1 MVNMIKKK
9 QISDA
14 FENKEDRLQTLTH
27 FSFEGIIF
35 YQNGI
40 ALFINEA
47 VLKVTGYTR
56 EEIADNNIV
65 ERIIPDKNH
74 RLLFMKSTT
83 SSRAPFEIELLRKDG
98 RLISVEIESQKV
110 VYNKEV
116 INVVSIRDISSRRK
130 IEYEINKLTVAVD
143 QSANIVIIT
152 KTNGEIEYVNHS
164 FTKVTGYKPEEVIG
178 QNPRVLKSG
187 RQSAQFYRN
196 LWQTL
201 IEGKQWTGEFQ
212 NRKKNG
218 EIYWEY
224 ATITPVRNK
233 DDEIIRYI
241 AIKEDIT
248 KQKNAEQ
255 SLRESEE
262 QYRSMVSNI
271 PGALYRCALDQNRTM
286 YYITDAIETLSGYKA
301 EEFLFN
307 KVRPYVSI
315 VHPDDLEMALQ
326 TIQSELLKTRQ
337 YTVEYRII
345 TSDNTVK
352 WVSDNGR
359 PVYDENHKVK
369 WLDGFI
375 FDISERISVLEE
387 LTKAK
392 QLAEEASKAKSEFLA
407 NISHEIRTPLN
418 TVLGFTE
425 LMENMTLDETQL
437 KYLNSIKSS
446 GTNLMTLINDLLD
459 LSKIEAGRVNLKY
472 TSVKVKNVLDEIR
485 NIFSYRAEKK
495 GIEYNELIDRD
506 FPEEIV
512 FDETRLRQI
521 LINLVGN
528 AIKFTNEG
536 HVDLV
541 ICSRS
546 RNKQND
552 RAVMKMEIM
561 IVDTGIGI
569 PEESFQSIFDS
580 FRQQLQLDSRKYEGT
595 GLGLSITK
603 RLVEAMQGKILLESE
618 VGKGTT
624 FKLIFPRVEY
634 VQQPAMQ
641 SKNKTGKKKY
651 GKHLLNTM
659 VSIRSSKSE
668 AGIDDRKILGT
679 MKHDKYKLLLDKLE
693 NTLYQQWKQFE
704 SKKPLKEI
712 RSFAQEIIKLGKKN
726 KVKYIKDYGE
736 QLYLTIENF
745 DIEEMQLKL
754 EEFPKLL
761 QKLKN
766 ISHETPK

>member
-1 MVNMIKKK
+1 MVSMIKKK
-9 QISDA
+9 QILDA

-35 YQNGI
+35 YRNGTV
-40 ALFINEA
+40 LFLNEA

-56 EEIADNNIV
+56 EEIAEKNTV

-74 RLLFMKSTT
+74 RVLFRKSTT
-83 SSRAPFEIELLRKDG
+83 ASKAPFEIELLHRDG

-116 INVVSIRDISSRRK
+116 INVVSIRDISSRKK
-130 IEYEINKLTVAVD
+130 IEDEISKLTVAVD

-152 KTNGEIEYVNHS
+152 KTDGEIEYVNHS
-164 FTKVTGYKPEEVIG
+164 FTKVTGYKPDEVIG

-187 RQSAQFYRN
+187 RQSVQFYHK

-201 IEGKQWTGEFQ
+201 KEGKQWTGEFQ

-233 DDEIIRYI
+233 GGEIIRYI

-301 EEFLFN
+301 EGFLFN
-307 KVRPYVSI
+307 KARSYSSI
-315 VHPDDLEMALQ
+315 VHLDDLEMVLQ
-326 TIQSELLKTRQ
+326 SIQSELSKTKQ

-345 TSDNTVK
+345 TSDDTVK

-359 PVYDENHKVK
+359 PVYDENHQVK

-392 QLAEEASKAKSEFLA
+392 QLAEEASRAKSEFLA

-446 GTNLMTLINDLLD
+446 GKNLMTLINDLLD
-459 LSKIEAGRVNLKY
+459 LSRIEAGRVNLKY

-485 NIFSYRAEKK
+485 NVFSYRAEKK

-546 RNKQND
+546 RSMQND
-552 RAVMKMEIM
+552 KAVMKMEIM

-569 PEESFQSIFDS
+569 PEESFKSIFDS

-603 RLVEAMQGKILLESE
+603 RLVEAMQGKIILESE

-624 FKLIFPRVEY
+624 FKVIFPHVEY
-634 VQQPAMQ
+634 VQQPEMQ
-641 SKNKTGKKKY
+641 QKNKTGRKKY

-659 VSIRSSKSE
+659 VNISSSKSE
-668 AGIDDRKILGT
+668 AGIDDRKVFST
-679 MKHDKYKLLLDKLE
+679 MKHDKYKLVLDKLE
-693 NTLYQQWKQFE
+693 NALYQQWKQFE

-712 RSFAQEIIKLGKKN
+712 KSFAQEIIKLGKKN
-726 KVKYIKDYGE
+726 KVKYIKEYGE

-754 EEFPKLL
+754 EEFPKFL

>member
-1 MVNMIKKK
+1 MIKKK
-9 QISDA
+9 QILDA

-35 YQNGI
+35 YRNGTV
-40 ALFINEA
+40 LFLNEA

-56 EEIADNNIV
+56 EEIAEKNTV

-74 RLLFMKSTT
+74 RVLFRKSTT
-83 SSRAPFEIELLRKDG
+83 ASKAPFEIELLHRDG

-116 INVVSIRDISSRRK
+116 INVVSIRDISSRKK
-130 IEYEINKLTVAVD
+130 IEDEISKLTVAVD

-152 KTNGEIEYVNHS
+152 KTDGEIEYVNHS
-164 FTKVTGYKPEEVIG
+164 FTKVTGYKPYEVIG

-187 RQSAQFYRN
+187 RQSVQFYHK

-201 IEGKQWTGEFQ
+201 KEGKQWTGEFQ

-233 DDEIIRYI
+233 GGEIIRYI

-301 EEFLFN
+301 EGFLFN
-307 KVRPYVSI
+307 KARSYSSI
-315 VHPDDLEMALQ
+315 VHLDDLEMVLQ
-326 TIQSELLKTRQ
+326 SIQSELSKTKQ

-345 TSDNTVK
+345 TSDDTVK

-359 PVYDENHKVK
+359 PVYDENHQVK

-392 QLAEEASKAKSEFLA
+392 QLAEEASRAKSEFLA

-446 GTNLMTLINDLLD
+446 GKNLMTLINDLLD
-459 LSKIEAGRVNLKY
+459 LSRIEAGRVNLKY

-485 NIFSYRAEKK
+485 NVFSYRAEKK

-546 RNKQND
+546 RSMQND
-552 RAVMKMEIM
+552 KAVMKMEIM

-569 PEESFQSIFDS
+569 PEESFKSIFDS

-603 RLVEAMQGKILLESE
+603 RLVEAMQGKIILESE

-624 FKLIFPRVEY
+624 FKVIFPHVEY
-634 VQQPAMQ
+634 VQQPEMQ
-641 SKNKTGKKKY
+641 QKNKTGRKKY

-659 VSIRSSKSE
+659 VNISSSKSE
-668 AGIDDRKILGT
+668 AGIDDRKVFST
-679 MKHDKYKLLLDKLE
+679 MKHDKYKLVLDKLE
-693 NTLYQQWKQFE
+693 NALYQQWKQFE

-712 RSFAQEIIKLGKKN
+712 KSFAQEIIKLGKKN
-726 KVKYIKDYGE
+726 KVKYIKEYGE

-754 EEFPKLL
+754 EEFPKFL

>member
-1 MVNMIKKK
+1 MANMIKNK
-9 QISDA
+9 QIADA
-14 FENKEDRLQTLTH
+14 FEDKEDRLKTLTH

-35 YQNGI
+35 YQNGT

-56 EEIADNNIV
+56 EEIAENNIV

-74 RLLFMKSTT
+74 RVLFMKSTT
-83 SSRAPFEIELLRKDG
+83 TSRAPFEIEMLRKDG
-98 RLISVEIESQKV
+98 RPITVEIESQKV

-116 INVVSIRDISSRRK
+116 INVVSIRDISSRRR
-130 IEYEINKLTVAVD
+130 IEDEINKFTVAVD

-152 KTNGEIEYVNHS
+152 KINGEIEYVNHS
-164 FTKVTGYKPEEVIG
+164 FTKVTGYKPDEVIG
-178 QNPRVLKSG
+178 QNPRILKSG
-187 RQSAQFYRN
+187 KQSTQFYQN

-201 IEGKQWTGEFQ
+201 KKGKQWTGEFQ

-233 DDEIIRYI
+233 DGEIIRYI

-248 KQKNAEQ
+248 NQKKAEQ

-301 EEFLFN
+301 EGFLFN
-307 KVRPYVSI
+307 KAKSYANI
-315 VHPDDLEMALQ
+315 IHQEDLEKVLQ
-326 TIQSELLKTRQ
+326 TIQSELSENKQ

-359 PVYDENHKVK
+359 PVYDENHQVK

-392 QLAEEASKAKSEFLA
+392 QFAEEASRAKSEFLA

-446 GTNLMTLINDLLD
+446 GKNLMTLINDLLD

-485 NIFSYRAEKK
+485 NVFSYRAEKK

-546 RNKQND
+546 RDMQNGK
-552 RAVMKMEIM
+552 AVMKMEIM

-569 PEESFQSIFDS
+569 PEESFKSIFDS

-603 RLVEAMQGKILLESE
+603 RLVEAMNGKIILKSE

-624 FKLIFPRVEY
+624 FKVIFPCVEY
-634 VQQPAMQ
+634 VQQPVTQ
-641 SKNKTGKKKY
+641 PKDKTVRKKY
-651 GKHLLNTM
+651 GKHLLSAM
-659 VSIRSSKSE
+659 VNIGNNSSK
-668 AGIDDRKILGT
+668 AGIDDRKVFGA
-679 MKHDKYKLLLDKLE
+679 MKHDKYKLVLDKLE
-693 NTLYQQWKQFE
+693 NTLYPQWKQFE

-712 RSFAQEIIKLGKKN
+712 KSFAQEIIKLGKKN
-726 KVKYIKDYGE
+726 KAKYIKEYGE

-754 EEFPKLL
+754 EEFPNLL
-761 QKLKN
+761 FKLKN
-766 ISHETPK
+766 ISYES

>member
-1 MVNMIKKK
+1 M
-9 QISDA
+9 
-14 FENKEDRLQTLTH
+14 
-27 FSFEGIIF
+27 
-35 YQNGI
+35 
-40 ALFINEA
+40 
-47 VLKVTGYTR
+47 
-56 EEIADNNIV
+56 
-65 ERIIPDKNH
+65 
-74 RLLFMKSTT
+74 
-83 SSRAPFEIELLRKDG
+83 
-98 RLISVEIESQKV
+98 
-110 VYNKEV
+110 
-116 INVVSIRDISSRRK
+116 
-130 IEYEINKLTVAVD
+130 
-143 QSANIVIIT
+143 
-152 KTNGEIEYVNHS
+152 
-164 FTKVTGYKPEEVIG
+164 
-178 QNPRVLKSG
+178 
-187 RQSAQFYRN
+187 
-196 LWQTL
+196 
-201 IEGKQWTGEFQ
+201 
-212 NRKKNG
+212 
-218 EIYWEY
+218 
-224 ATITPVRNK
+224 
-233 DDEIIRYI
+233 
-241 AIKEDIT
+241 
-248 KQKNAEQ
+248 
-255 SLRESEE
+255 
-262 QYRSMVSNI
+262 
-271 PGALYRCALDQNRTM
+271 
-286 YYITDAIETLSGYKA
+286 
-301 EEFLFN
+301 
-307 KVRPYVSI
+307 
-315 VHPDDLEMALQ
+315 
-326 TIQSELLKTRQ
+326 
-337 YTVEYRII
+337 
-345 TSDNTVK
+345 
-352 WVSDNGR
+352 
-359 PVYDENHKVK
+359 
-369 WLDGFI
+369 
-375 FDISERISVLEE
+375 
-387 LTKAK
+387 
-392 QLAEEASKAKSEFLA
+392 
-407 NISHEIRTPLN
+407 
-418 TVLGFTE
+418 
-425 LMENMTLDETQL
+425 
-437 KYLNSIKSS
+437 
-446 GTNLMTLINDLLD
+446 
-459 LSKIEAGRVNLKY
+459 KY